1 MWLCTFTILKLL
13 QHNKLPFALLLLLFA
28 AVLLLKN
35 GSTALWEQDEAA
47 YAGFA
52 WQMNHSGN
60 YLVPDFPWSEPHRKT
75 PLHFW
80 LIAGCYKLFGAS
92 EGATRIPSV
101 LAILGTVIIMWRMGK
116 KLLPDNGSTLA
127 ALALMGNL
135 LLIALAKISFTD
147 ATLLFFETLALLSL
161 LNWIELGGYK
171 YAILWTIAI
180 AGGLLTKGPPIL
192 IVALGCCGILFLF
205 SSKRLLAF
213 IAGLLALLACTP
225 LLIWGIVA
233 NQANPGFITWLI
245 DWYILKRTSGAVFG
259 QTGPPGYHLAV
270 IILSFIAVLPWLPSA
285 VIQLAKSTFKRD
297 NIAIALTGWLIFGW
311 LFYELLPSKLPTYAI
326 AAYPAIA
333 LIIGQFASGQSTKKT
348 KSLYIVRTV
357 ILLLVCLSIIGIT
370 LYMGDYL
377 SSVLATPIILL
388 ALYIAYK
395 ETKSQE
401 ILPRFTAGFLL
412 CMLLTAGAWLF
423 AIPQIEGTRSAS
435 KRAVEYISDNAVKTR
450 TVSMS
455 KHFQMPGW
463 PVYCAWKNLAFTT
476 AFEENQWVQQYNNK
490 TVDFLV
496 FDEENIGRFKE
507 LMGNQ
512 SVNDTT
518 INGIISD
525 RGKTVTYHLVKT
537 PN

>member
-1 MWLCTFTILKLL
+1 MWVCTFTVLKLL
-13 QHNKLPFALLLLLFA
+13 QHKKLPFAILLLLFA

-60 YLVPDFPWSEPHRKT
+60 YLIPDFPWSEPHRKT

-147 ATLLFFETLALLSL
+147 AALLFFETLALLSL
-161 LNWIELGGYK
+161 LSWIQRGGYK

-205 SSKRLLAF
+205 SNKRLLAF

-225 LLIWGIVA
+225 LLIGGIVA

-297 NIAIALTGWLIFGW
+297 NTAIALTGWLIFGW

-333 LIIGQFASGQSTKKT
+333 LIIGQYASVQSTKIFKALGWLRIIIL
-348 KSLYIVRTV
+348 SLASV
-357 ILLLVCLSIIGIT
+357 SITGIT

-377 SSVLATPIILL
+377 SAVIASPLILL
-388 ALYIAYK
+388 SLYIAY
-395 ETKSQE
+395 TDAKSQE
-401 ILPRFTAGFLL
+401 ILPRFTSGFLL
-412 CMLLTAGAWLF
+412 CMLLAAGAWLF
-423 AIPQIEGTRSAS
+423 VIPQIEGARSAS
-435 KRAVEYISDNAVKTR
+435 KKAAEYMNTNAGKTR

-463 PVYCAWKNLAFTT
+463 PVYCAWNNLTFTT
-476 AFEENQWVQQYNNK
+476 AFDENQWVQQYNNK
-490 TVDFLV
+490 TADYLV
-496 FDEENIGRFKE
+496 FDEENISRFKE

-512 SVNDTT
+512 LLNDTT

-525 RGKTVTYHLVKT
+525 RGKTVTYHLVKI